1 MTVIWALGQVL
12 PLIIN
17 QKMEH
22 NHHHTPKITSLNRA
36 FIIGI
41 ILNFGYV
48 IFQIVVGFRI
58 SSLSLLSD
66 AAHNFADVVALG
78 LSLLAFKLSSIK
90 PTEKYTF
97 GYKKAS
103 ILVALFNAL
112 VLLISVGAIGY
123 EAILRF
129 FTPEPQQGLTI
140 AIVAS
145 VGILINSISALQF
158 FRDKDSDLNVKS
170 AFAHLAAD
178 AVVSSGLVIGGILI
192 HFTGWIWIDP
202 LLSLIVALVIIWGTW
217 SLMKDTLKL
226 SLDGVPNNI
235 DLEKVR
241 QEILESPEVA
251 SVHHIHVW
259 AMSTTEN
266 ALTAHIILKQVI
278 DFEKLANLKK
288 NIKHH
293 LEHVNIHHATLEFEV
308 VDEGCDYDC

>member
-1 MTVIWALGQVL
+1 
-12 PLIIN
+12 
-17 QKMEH
+17 MEH
-22 NHHHTPKITSLNRA
+22 NHHHHAPKITSLNRA

-41 ILNFGYV
+41 VLNLGFV

-58 SSLSLLSD
+58 NSLSLLSD
-66 AAHNFADVVALG
+66 AAHNFADVVALA
-78 LSLLAFKLSSIK
+78 LSLLAFKLASIK

-129 FTPEPQQGLTI
+129 FSPEPQQGMTI
-140 AIVAS
+140 AIVSAI
-145 VGILINSISALQF
+145 GIVINTVSALQF

-170 AFAHLAAD
+170 AFSHLAAD
-178 AVVSSGLVIGGILI
+178 AVVSLGLVIGGILI

-202 LLSLIVALVIIWGTW
+202 VLSLIVALVIIWGTW
-217 SLMKDTLKL
+217 SLMKDTLRL
-226 SLDGVPNNI
+226 SLNGVPNDI
-235 DLEKVR
+235 DLQKVKE
-241 QEILESPEVA
+241 EILESQEVA

-266 ALTAHIILKQVI
+266 ALTAHVVLKQEI
-278 DFEKLANLKK
+278 DLQTITKLKK

-308 VDEGCDYDC
+308 VENECLDDC

>member
-1 MTVIWALGQVL
+1 
-12 PLIIN
+12 
-17 QKMEH
+17 MEH
-22 NHHHTPKITSLNRA
+22 HHHHHAPKITSLNKA

-41 ILNFGYV
+41 ILNFSYV

-58 SSLSLLSD
+58 NSLSLLSD

-78 LSLLAFKLSSIK
+78 LSLLAFKLASVK
-90 PTEKYTF
+90 ATEKYTF

-112 VLLISVGAIGY
+112 LLLISVGAIGY

-129 FTPEPQQGLTI
+129 FNPEPQQGLTI
-140 AIVAS
+140 AIVS
-145 VGILINSISALQF
+145 GVGILINGISAFQF

-170 AFAHLAAD
+170 AFSHLAAD
-178 AVVSSGLVIGGILI
+178 AVVSLGLVVGGILI

-202 LLSLIVALVIIWGTW
+202 VLSLIVALVIIWGTW
-217 SLMKDTLKL
+217 SLMKDTLRL
-226 SLDGVPNNI
+226 SMDGVPNDI

-266 ALTAHIILKQVI
+266 ALTAHIVLKQVI
-278 DFEKLANLKK
+278 DFQNITKLKQH
-288 NIKHH
+288 IKHH

-308 VDEGCDYDC
+308 IDDGCKEDC

>member
-1 MTVIWALGQVL
+1 
-12 PLIIN
+12 
-17 QKMEH
+17 MEH
-22 NHHHTPKITSLNRA
+22 NHHHHAPKITSLNRA

-41 ILNFGYV
+41 VLNLGYV

-58 SSLSLLSD
+58 NSLSLLSD
-66 AAHNFADVVALG
+66 AAHNFADVVALA

-123 EAILRF
+123 EAIMRF
-129 FTPEPQQGLTI
+129 FHPEPQQGLTI
-140 AIVAS
+140 AMVS
-145 VGILINSISALQF
+145 GVGILINGFTAMQF

-178 AVVSSGLVIGGILI
+178 AVVSLGLVVGGILI

-202 LLSLIVALVIIWGTW
+202 VLSLIVALVIIWGTW
-217 SLMKDTLKL
+217 SLMKDTLRL
-226 SLDGVPNNI
+226 SLNGVPNDI
-235 DLEKVR
+235 DLQKIRE
-241 QEILESPEVA
+241 EILKTPEVA

-266 ALTAHIILKQVI
+266 ALTAHVVLKQTI
-278 DFEKLANLKK
+278 DLQEITKLKK
-288 NIKHH
+288 TIKHH

-308 VDEGCDYDC
+308 AEEGCVDDCVEH

>member
-1 MTVIWALGQVL
+1 MAH
-12 PLIIN
+12 
-17 QKMEH
+17 E
-22 NHHHTPKITSLNRA
+22 HHHHHAPKITSLNRA

-41 ILNFGYV
+41 VLNLGFV

-58 SSLSLLSD
+58 NSLSLLSD

-78 LSLLAFKLSSIK
+78 LSLLAFKLASIK
-90 PTEKYTF
+90 PTERYTF

-129 FTPEPQQGLTI
+129 FSPEPQQGMTI
-140 AIVAS
+140 AIVS
-145 VGILINSISALQF
+145 GIGIVINTVSALQF

-178 AVVSSGLVIGGILI
+178 AVVSLGLVVGGILI

-202 LLSLIVALVIIWGTW
+202 VLSLIVALVIIWGTW
-217 SLMKDTLKL
+217 SLMKDTLRL
-226 SLDGVPNNI
+226 SLNGVPNDI
-235 DLEKVR
+235 DLQKVKE
-241 QEILESPEVA
+241 EILESPEVA

-266 ALTAHIILKQVI
+266 ALTAHVVLKQVI
-278 DFEKLANLKK
+278 DLQDITKLKK
-288 NIKHH
+288 KIKHH
-293 LEHVNIHHATLEFEV
+293 LEHVNVHHATLEFEV
-308 VDEGCDYDC
+308 VEDECEVDC

>member
-1 MTVIWALGQVL
+1 
-12 PLIIN
+12 
-17 QKMEH
+17 MEH
-22 NHHHTPKITSLNRA
+22 NHHHHAPRITSLNRA

-58 SSLSLLSD
+58 NSLSLLSD

-103 ILVALFNAL
+103 ILVALFNAV

-129 FTPEPQQGLTI
+129 FHPEPQQGLTI
-140 AIVAS
+140 AIVS
-145 VGILINSISALQF
+145 GVGILINGFSAMQF

-178 AVVSSGLVIGGILI
+178 AVVSLGLVVGGILI

-202 LLSLIVALVIIWGTW
+202 VLSLIVALVITWGTW
-217 SLMKDTLKL
+217 SLMKDTLRL
-226 SLDGVPNNI
+226 SLNGVPNDI
-235 DLEKVR
+235 DLQKVKA
-241 QEILESPEVA
+241 EILEAPEVE

-266 ALTAHIILKQVI
+266 ALTAHIVLKQVVGLQEI
-278 DFEKLANLKK
+278 TKLKK
-288 NIKHH
+288 KIKHH

-308 VDEGCDYDC
+308 VEDGCVDDCG

>member
-1 MTVIWALGQVL
+1 
-12 PLIIN
+12 
-17 QKMEH
+17 MEH
-22 NHHHTPKITSLNRA
+22 NHHHHSPKITSLNRA

-41 ILNFGYV
+41 VLNFGFV

-58 SSLSLLSD
+58 NSLSLLSD
-66 AAHNFADVVALG
+66 AAHNFADVVALA
-78 LSLLAFKLSSIK
+78 LSLLAFKLSRIK
-90 PTEKYTF
+90 PTERYTF

-129 FTPEPQQGLTI
+129 FSPEPQQGLTI
-140 AIVAS
+140 AIVS
-145 VGILINSISALQF
+145 GIGIVINTVSALQF
-158 FRDKDSDLNVKS
+158 FKDKESDLNVKS
-170 AFAHLAAD
+170 AFSHLAAD
-178 AVVSSGLVIGGILI
+178 AVVSLGLVVGGILI

-202 LLSLIVALVIIWGTW
+202 VLSLIVALVIIWGTW
-217 SLMKDTLKL
+217 SLMKDTLRL
-226 SLDGVPNNI
+226 SLNGVPNDI
-235 DLEKVR
+235 DLQKVK

-266 ALTAHIILKQVI
+266 ALTAHVVLRQVI
-278 DFEKLANLKK
+278 DLQDITKLKK
-288 NIKHH
+288 KIKHH

-308 VDEGCDYDC
+308 VEDECEDDC

>member
-1 MTVIWALGQVL
+1 
-12 PLIIN
+12 
-17 QKMEH
+17 MEH
-22 NHHHTPKITSLNRA
+22 NHHHHAPKITSLNRA

-48 IFQIVVGFRI
+48 VFQIVVGFRI
-58 SSLSLLSD
+58 NSLSLLSD
-66 AAHNFADVVALG
+66 AAHNFADVVALA

-90 PTEKYTF
+90 PTERYTF

-129 FTPEPQQGLTI
+129 FSPEPQQGMTI
-140 AIVAS
+140 AIVS
-145 VGILINSISALQF
+145 GIGIVINTVSALQF

-170 AFAHLAAD
+170 AFSHLAAD
-178 AVVSSGLVIGGILI
+178 AVVSLGLVVGGILI

-202 LLSLIVALVIIWGTW
+202 VLSLIVALVIIWGTW
-217 SLMKDTLKL
+217 SLMKDTLRL
-226 SLDGVPNNI
+226 SLNGVPNDI
-235 DLEKVR
+235 DLQKVKE
-241 QEILESPEVA
+241 EILESQEVA

-266 ALTAHIILKQVI
+266 ALTAHLVLKQGVDLQEI
-278 DFEKLANLKK
+278 TKLKK

-308 VDEGCDYDC
+308 VEDECEDDCTENKIVKNHNA

>member
-1 MTVIWALGQVL
+1 
-12 PLIIN
+12 
-17 QKMEH
+17 MEH
-22 NHHHTPKITSLNRA
+22 HHHHHAPKITSLNKA

-41 ILNFGYV
+41 ILNFSYV

-58 SSLSLLSD
+58 NSLSLLSD

-78 LSLLAFKLSSIK
+78 LSLLAFKLASVK
-90 PTEKYTF
+90 ATEKYTF

-112 VLLISVGAIGY
+112 LLLISVGAIGY

-129 FTPEPQQGLTI
+129 FNPEPQQGLTI
-140 AIVAS
+140 AIVS
-145 VGILINSISALQF
+145 GVGILINGISAFQF

-170 AFAHLAAD
+170 AFSHLAAD
-178 AVVSSGLVIGGILI
+178 AVVSLGLVVGGILI
-192 HFTGWIWIDP
+192 HFTGWVWIDP
-202 LLSLIVALVIIWGTW
+202 VLSLIVALVIIWGTW
-217 SLMKDTLKL
+217 SLMKDTLRL
-226 SLDGVPNNI
+226 SMDGVPNDI

-266 ALTAHIILKQVI
+266 ALTAHIVLKQVI
-278 DFEKLANLKK
+278 DFQNITKLKQH
-288 NIKHH
+288 IKHH

-308 VDEGCDYDC
+308 IDDGCKEDC

>member
-1 MTVIWALGQVL
+1 
-12 PLIIN
+12 
-17 QKMEH
+17 MEH
-22 NHHHTPKITSLNRA
+22 HHHHHAPKITSLNRA

-41 ILNFGYV
+41 VLNLGFV

-58 SSLSLLSD
+58 NSLSLLSD

-78 LSLLAFKLSSIK
+78 LSLLAFKLASIK
-90 PTEKYTF
+90 PTERYTF

-129 FTPEPQQGLTI
+129 FSPEPQQGMTI
-140 AIVAS
+140 AIVS
-145 VGILINSISALQF
+145 GIGIMINTVSALQF
-158 FRDKDSDLNVKS
+158 FRDKDADLNVKS
-170 AFAHLAAD
+170 AFSHLAAD
-178 AVVSSGLVIGGILI
+178 AVVSLGLVIGGILI
-192 HFTGWIWIDP
+192 YFTGWVWIDP
-202 LLSLIVALVIIWGTW
+202 VLSLIVALVIIWGTW
-217 SLMKDTLKL
+217 SLMKDTLRL
-226 SLDGVPNNI
+226 SLNGVPNDI
-235 DLEKVR
+235 DLQKVKE
-241 QEILESPEVA
+241 EILESPEVA

-266 ALTAHIILKQVI
+266 ALTAHIVLKQSVDLQDI
-278 DFEKLANLKK
+278 TKLKK

-308 VDEGCDYDC
+308 IEDECEDDC

>member
-1 MTVIWALGQVL
+1 
-12 PLIIN
+12 
-17 QKMEH
+17 MEH
-22 NHHHTPKITSLNRA
+22 NHHHHTPKITSLNRA

-58 SSLSLLSD
+58 NSLSLLSD
-66 AAHNFADVVALG
+66 AMHNFADVVALA
-78 LSLLAFKLSSIK
+78 LSLLAFKLASVK
-90 PTEKYTF
+90 ATEKYTF

-112 VLLISVGAIGY
+112 LLLVSVGAIGY

-129 FTPEPQQGLTI
+129 FNPEPQQGLTI
-140 AIVAS
+140 AIVS
-145 VGILINSISALQF
+145 GVGILINGISAFQF

-170 AFAHLAAD
+170 AFSHLAAD
-178 AVVSSGLVIGGILI
+178 AVVSLGLVVGGILI

-202 LLSLIVALVIIWGTW
+202 VLSLLVALVIIWGTW
-217 SLMKDTLKL
+217 SLMKDTLRL
-226 SLDGVPNNI
+226 SLNGVPNDI
-235 DLEKVR
+235 DLQKVR
-241 QEILESPEVA
+241 EEILESPEVA

-266 ALTAHIILKQVI
+266 ALTAHVVLKQVI
-278 DFEKLANLKK
+278 DFQNIAKLKQR
-288 NIKHH
+288 IKHH

-308 VDEGCDYDC
+308 IDEGCEEDC

>member
-1 MTVIWALGQVL
+1 
-12 PLIIN
+12 
-17 QKMEH
+17 MEH
-22 NHHHTPKITSLNRA
+22 NHHHHAPKITSLNKA

-41 ILNFGYV
+41 ILNFSYV

-58 SSLSLLSD
+58 NSLSLLSD

-78 LSLLAFKLSSIK
+78 LSLLAFKLASVK
-90 PTEKYTF
+90 ATEKYTF

-112 VLLISVGAIGY
+112 LLLISVGAIGY

-129 FTPEPQQGLTI
+129 FNPEPQQGLTI
-140 AIVAS
+140 AIVS
-145 VGILINSISALQF
+145 GVGILINGISAFQF

-170 AFAHLAAD
+170 AFSHLAAD
-178 AVVSSGLVIGGILI
+178 AVVSLGLVVGGILI

-202 LLSLIVALVIIWGTW
+202 VLSLIVALVIIWGTW
-217 SLMKDTLKL
+217 SLTKDTFRL
-226 SLDGVPNNI
+226 SLNGVPNDI
-235 DLEKVR
+235 DLQKVR
-241 QEILESPEVA
+241 EEILESPEVA

-266 ALTAHIILKQVI
+266 ALTAHVVLKQVI
-278 DFEKLANLKK
+278 DFQEITKLKQR
-288 NIKHH
+288 IKHH

-308 VDEGCDYDC
+308 IDDGCKEDC

>member
-1 MTVIWALGQVL
+1 
-12 PLIIN
+12 
-17 QKMEH
+17 MEH
-22 NHHHTPKITSLNRA
+22 NHHHHAPKITSLNRA

-41 ILNFGYV
+41 VLNLGFV
-48 IFQIVVGFRI
+48 IFQNVVGFRI
-58 SSLSLLSD
+58 NSLSLLSD
-66 AAHNFADVVALG
+66 AAHNFADVVALA
-78 LSLLAFKLSSIK
+78 LSLLAFKLASIK

-129 FTPEPQQGLTI
+129 FSPEPQQGMTI
-140 AIVAS
+140 AIVS
-145 VGILINSISALQF
+145 GIGIVINTVSALQF

-170 AFAHLAAD
+170 AFSHLAAD
-178 AVVSSGLVIGGILI
+178 AVVSLGLVVGGILI

-202 LLSLIVALVIIWGTW
+202 VLSLIVAMVIIWGTW
-217 SLMKDTLKL
+217 SLMKDTLRL
-226 SLDGVPNNI
+226 SLNGVPNDI
-235 DLEKVR
+235 DLQKVKE
-241 QEILESPEVA
+241 EILESPEVA

-266 ALTAHIILKQVI
+266 ALTAHVVLKQVI
-278 DFEKLANLKK
+278 DLQDITKLKK

-308 VDEGCDYDC
+308 AENECEDNC

>member
-1 MTVIWALGQVL
+1 
-12 PLIIN
+12 
-17 QKMEH
+17 MEH
-22 NHHHTPKITSLNRA
+22 HHHHHAPKITSLNRA

-41 ILNFGYV
+41 VLNLGFV

-58 SSLSLLSD
+58 NSLSLLSD

-78 LSLLAFKLSSIK
+78 LSLLAFKLASIK
-90 PTEKYTF
+90 PTERYTF

-129 FTPEPQQGLTI
+129 FSPEPQQGMTI
-140 AIVAS
+140 AIVS
-145 VGILINSISALQF
+145 GIGIMINTVSALQF
-158 FRDKDSDLNVKS
+158 FRDKDADLNVKS
-170 AFAHLAAD
+170 AFSHLAAD
-178 AVVSSGLVIGGILI
+178 AVVSLGLVIGGILI
-192 HFTGWIWIDP
+192 YFTGWVWIDP
-202 LLSLIVALVIIWGTW
+202 VLSLIVALVIIWGTW
-217 SLMKDTLKL
+217 SLMKDTLRL
-226 SLDGVPNNI
+226 SLNGVPNDI
-235 DLEKVR
+235 DLQKVKE
-241 QEILESPEVA
+241 EILESPEVA

-266 ALTAHIILKQVI
+266 ALTAHIVLKQSVDLQDI
-278 DFEKLANLKK
+278 TKLKK

-308 VDEGCDYDC
+308 VEDECEDDC

>member
-1 MTVIWALGQVL
+1 
-12 PLIIN
+12 
-17 QKMEH
+17 MEH
-22 NHHHTPKITSLNRA
+22 NHHHHAPKITSLNRA

-58 SSLSLLSD
+58 NSLSLLSD

-78 LSLLAFKLSSIK
+78 LSLLAFKLATIK

-129 FTPEPQQGLTI
+129 FTPEPQQGITI
-140 AIVAS
+140 AMVS
-145 VGILINSISALQF
+145 GVGILINAISALQF
-158 FRDKDSDLNVKS
+158 FKDKDADLNVKS
-170 AFAHLAAD
+170 AFSHLAAD
-178 AVVSSGLVIGGILI
+178 AVVSLGLVVGGIMI
-192 HFTGWIWIDP
+192 HFTGWVWIDP
-202 LLSLIVALVIIWGTW
+202 ILSLIVALVIIWGTW
-217 SLMKDTLKL
+217 SLMKDTLRL
-226 SLDGVPNNI
+226 SLNGVPNDI
-235 DLEKVR
+235 DIEKVR
-241 QEILESPEVA
+241 AEILEASEVA

-266 ALTAHIILKQVI
+266 ALTAHVVLKQTI
-278 DFEKLANLKK
+278 DFERMTKLKK
-288 NIKHH
+288 QIKHN
-293 LEHVNIHHATLEFEV
+293 LEHINIQHATLEFEITH
-308 VDEGCDYDC
+308 ENCETDC

>member
-1 MTVIWALGQVL
+1 
-12 PLIIN
+12 
-17 QKMEH
+17 MEH
-22 NHHHTPKITSLNRA
+22 HHHHHAPKITSLNRA

-41 ILNFGYV
+41 VLNLGFV

-58 SSLSLLSD
+58 NSLSLLSD
-66 AAHNFADVVALG
+66 AAHNFADVIALA

-90 PTEKYTF
+90 PTERYTF

-129 FTPEPQQGLTI
+129 FSPEPQQGMTI
-140 AIVAS
+140 AIVS
-145 VGILINSISALQF
+145 GIGIVINTVSALQF

-170 AFAHLAAD
+170 AFSHLAAD
-178 AVVSSGLVIGGILI
+178 AVVSLGLVVGGILI

-202 LLSLIVALVIIWGTW
+202 VLSLIVALVIIWGTW
-217 SLMKDTLKL
+217 SLMRDTLRL
-226 SLDGVPNNI
+226 SLNGVPNDI
-235 DLEKVR
+235 DLQKVKE
-241 QEILESPEVA
+241 EILESPEVA

-266 ALTAHIILKQVI
+266 ALTAHVVLKQDI
-278 DFEKLANLKK
+278 DLQAITKLKK

-308 VDEGCDYDC
+308 VENECEDNC

>member
-1 MTVIWALGQVL
+1 MA
-12 PLIIN
+12 
-17 QKMEH
+17 H
-22 NHHHTPKITSLNRA
+22 DHHHHASKITSLNRA

-41 ILNFGYV
+41 VLNLGFV

-58 SSLSLLSD
+58 NSLSLLSD
-66 AAHNFADVVALG
+66 AAHNFADVVALA

-90 PTEKYTF
+90 PTERYTF

-129 FTPEPQQGLTI
+129 FSPEPQQGMTI
-140 AIVAS
+140 AIVS
-145 VGILINSISALQF
+145 GIGIVVNTVSALQF

-170 AFAHLAAD
+170 AFSHLAAD
-178 AVVSSGLVIGGILI
+178 VVVSLGLVVGGILI

-202 LLSLIVALVIIWGTW
+202 VLSLIVALVIIWGTW
-217 SLMKDTLKL
+217 SLMKDTLRL
-226 SLDGVPNNI
+226 SLNGVPNDI
-235 DLEKVR
+235 DLQKVKE
-241 QEILESPEVA
+241 EILESPEVS

-266 ALTAHIILKQVI
+266 ALTAHIVLKQVI
-278 DFEKLANLKK
+278 DLQEITKLKK
-288 NIKHH
+288 KIKHH
-293 LEHVNIHHATLEFEV
+293 LEHVNIHHATLEFEIV
-308 VDEGCDYDC
+308 EDGCEDNC

>member
-1 MTVIWALGQVL
+1 
-12 PLIIN
+12 
-17 QKMEH
+17 MEH
-22 NHHHTPKITSLNRA
+22 NHHHHAPKITSLNRA

-58 SSLSLLSD
+58 NSLSLLSD

-90 PTEKYTF
+90 ATEKYTF

-129 FTPEPQQGLTI
+129 FEPEPQQGLTI
-140 AIVAS
+140 AIVS
-145 VGILINSISALQF
+145 GIGILINAISAFQF

-170 AFAHLAAD
+170 AFSHLAAD
-178 AVVSSGLVIGGILI
+178 AVVSLGLVVGGILI

-202 LLSLIVALVIIWGTW
+202 VLSLIVALVIIWGTW
-217 SLMKDTLKL
+217 SLMKDTLRL
-226 SLDGVPNNI
+226 SLNGVPNDI

-241 QEILESPEVA
+241 EEILESPEVA

-266 ALTAHIILKQVI
+266 ALTAHIVLKQVV
-278 DFEKLANLKK
+278 DFEIITKLKK
-288 NIKHH
+288 KIKHH

-308 VDEGCDYDC
+308 ADDCTDKEC